1 MFKLKR
7 AGLRKPAYLDRVF
20 DRGSRYLYHIVES
33 LETSGLPLEIA
44 LLPLVE
50 SAFDPFAYSHGR
62 ASGLWQFI
70 PGTARLQGLT
80 IDWCSMVGAMSFTQP
95 RRRSNAN
102 HAQRP
107 IQGRLGTHISRLQR
121 GLATSE
127 NRSGDRETKVA
138 QPTSGRLIYRERP
151 KPMFLNCSLLLHW

>member
-1 MFKLKR
+1 MNPDT
-7 AGLRKPAYLDRVF
+7 GLFARMRQGFRLDHRMSEPRVQAQARWFEKNPAYLDRVF

-70 PGTARLQGLT
+70 PGTARLQGCLLYT
-80 IDWCSMVGAMSFTQP
+80 SPSP
-95 RRRSNAN
+95 R
-102 HAQRP
+102 
-107 IQGRLGTHISRLQR
+107 
-121 GLATSE
+121 
-127 NRSGDRETKVA
+127 D
-138 QPTSGRLIYRERP
+138 
-151 KPMFLNCSLLLHW
+151 